1 MIGKSPGGGK
11 DKKTMQAKIREIAS
25 HFDVYGNYL
34 WAETRKTGHINDTC
48 LGVFN
53 QAGIQVRY
61 IFQRINHHVFKKPEE
76 LMSNVSRVIKHISG
90 KLQGMND
97 ASRRV
102 MTLVPTID
110 GQLFHRTPDGNYW
123 RCYLY
128 IERAR
133 TYDVMERTEHAYQ
146 AACAFGTF
154 QQQLS
159 DIQGERLYDTIPDF
173 HNTPSRLKAFD
184 EILSKDPRN
193 RAASVKKE
201 IAFIE
206 EFRSKCSIITDLLE
220 NGGVPERICHN
231 DTKLNNVMLDDE
243 TGEAVCV
250 IDLDTVMPGSGLYD
264 FGDLVRSSVSP
275 AAEDEPDLARVFCR
289 LDIYEALT
297 RGFLDGCN
305 GCLTSKEIELM
316 PFAAQ
321 LITFETGLRF
331 LTDYIDGDH
340 YFKIHRPEHNL
351 DRCRTQFKLVT
362 DLIEKEETLSQITR

>member
-1 MIGKSPGGGK
+1 
-11 DKKTMQAKIREIAS
+11 MQAKIREIVS

-61 IFQRINHHVFKKPEE
+61 IFQRINHHVFKNPEE
-76 LMSNVSRVIKHISG
+76 LMSNVSRVIQHISG
-90 KLQGMND
+90 KLKGMND

-102 MTLVPTID
+102 MTLVPTLD
-110 GQLFHRTPDGNYW
+110 GKLFYKTPDGNYW

-133 TYDVMERTEHAYQ
+133 TYDVMECTEHAYQ
-146 AACAFGTF
+146 ASLAFGMF
-154 QQQLS
+154 QHQLA
-159 DIQGERLYDTIPDF
+159 DIQGDRLYDTIPDF
-173 HNTPSRLKAFD
+173 HNTPARLKTFD
-184 EILSKDPRN
+184 EILAKDPLN
-193 RAASVKKE
+193 RAASVKEE
-201 IAFIE
+201 IKFIQD
-206 EFRSKCSIITDLLE
+206 FRDKCSVITDALAD
-220 NGGVPERICHN
+220 GSIPERICHN

-275 AAEDEPDLARVFCR
+275 AAEDEQDLSQVFCR
-289 LDIYEALT
+289 LNIYEALT
-297 RGFLDGCN
+297 RGFLDGCC
-305 GCLTSKEIELM
+305 GCLTKKEVDLM

-331 LTDYIDGDH
+331 LTDFIDGDH
-340 YFKIHRPEHNL
+340 YFKIHKPEHNL

-362 DLIEKEETLSQITR
+362 DLIEKEDTLAKMSS